1 MLPVERSF
9 NSIIRRD
16 RAPRCPPAQLTATGA
31 GPIVGAMPNDPK
43 FRSELKQ
50 LEERLEEVL
59 ELCGKL
65 TEENRSLRDNQE
77 QLVQEKA
84 SLVQRNE
91 QVRTRVEAMITR
103 LKSLEQGQ

>member
-1 MLPVERSF
+1 MQ
-9 NSIIRRD
+9 
-16 RAPRCPPAQLTATGA
+16 QLTATYRS
-31 GPIVGAMPNDPK
+31 PIVGAMSDDPK
-43 FRSELKQ
+43 FRSELKL

-59 ELCGKL
+59 DLCNKL

-91 QVRTRVEAMITR
+91 QVRTRVEGMITR